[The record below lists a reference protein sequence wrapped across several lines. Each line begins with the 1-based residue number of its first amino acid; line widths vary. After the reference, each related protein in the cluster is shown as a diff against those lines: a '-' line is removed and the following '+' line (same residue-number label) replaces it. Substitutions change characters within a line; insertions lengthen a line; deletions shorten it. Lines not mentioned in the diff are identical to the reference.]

1 MFPIITNEKQ
11 KAFEENR
18 IKNQVGAMKVNAKY
32 LVYVATTV
40 ELVDK

>member
-11 KAFEENR
+11 KAFEE
-18 IKNQVGAMKVNAKY
+18 IALKIEQEAMKVNVKY
-32 LVYVATTV
+32 LVYVAIMV